1 MPQPSPQEPVPS
13 IKGSGTPGRQT
24 GEVSPGR
31 AQAWKKR
38 RTGLDESLTRL
49 SLRDSTK
56 PELKSPSNV
65 LQSRVRRGM
74 EPVVRS
80 SSSSSSIKLA
90 RSSSE
95 SRNRGDALA
104 GLAALSSAA
113 LLKLDEVKAVKK

>member
-1 MPQPSPQEPVPS
+1 
-13 IKGSGTPGRQT
+13 
-24 GEVSPGR
+24 
-31 AQAWKKR
+31 
-38 RTGLDESLTRL
+38 
-49 SLRDSTK
+49 
-56 PELKSPSNV
+56 
-65 LQSRVRRGM
+65 M
-74 EPVVRS
+74 EPVVRSS